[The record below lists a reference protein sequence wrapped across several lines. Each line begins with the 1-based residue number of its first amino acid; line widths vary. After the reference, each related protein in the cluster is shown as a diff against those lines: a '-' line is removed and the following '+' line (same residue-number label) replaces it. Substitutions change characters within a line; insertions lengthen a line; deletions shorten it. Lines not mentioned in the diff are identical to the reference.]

1 MTRHYLHQTIAQY
14 IFFFF
19 LASILG
25 YCWEVILVF
34 VIEGTLCNRGFL
46 YGPYLPVYGV
56 GAVLMLL
63 LLRPLQKRPVLVFLL
78 AGLLG
83 SVIEYLIGLLLY
95 QVWGLRY
102 WDYSTYPLNLSG
114 YICLY
119 SILGFAIAGVLW
131 VCILARLASFLWHK
145 IPARRQHIILTLLV
159 LVFMIDC
166 CAALLIPNKGTGVTF

>member
-1 MTRHYLHQTIAQY
+1 MRHYLHQTITQY

-25 YCWEVILVF
+25 YCWEVVLIYVTQ
-34 VIEGTLCNRGFL
+34 GTLCNRGFL

-63 LLRPLQKRPVLVFLL
+63 LLRPLQKRPGLVFLL
-78 AGLLG
+78 SAVLG
-83 SVIEYLIGLLLY
+83 SAIEYVIGLFLDK
-95 QVWGLRY
+95 VWNLNY
-102 WDYSTYPLNLSG
+102 WDYSSYPLNLSG

-131 VCILARLASFLWHK
+131 VCVIARFASHLWRK
-145 IPARRQHIILTLLV
+145 IPARVQHIMLTLLV
-159 LVFMIDC
+159 LVFLVD
-166 CAALLIPNKGTGVTF
+166 CAAALIFPNSGTGVTF